1 MENVF
6 GAIVSCIY
14 DDDNKK
20 LEGFLLATSDSDSIR
35 TISVKGLE
43 TLFSNPVNITIF
55 LTV

>member
-20 LEGFLLATSDSDSIR
+20 LEGF
-35 TISVKGLE
+35 
-43 TLFSNPVNITIF
+43 F
-55 LTV
+55 LDKNYL